1 MIARAPPIEIDSN
14 PERPSLVR
22 VNGPELRDHVKSGEI
37 CDGLDLSGADLSGLD
52 LGGGIFSKC
61 KLRGASLRGTRLK
74 ESVFSDCDLDGA
86 QLFTGE
92 SLLGVQLGGLRVG
105 PRRHEARGEA
115 GHG

>member
-1 MIARAPPIEIDSN
+1 MSQPRPPALSPHPQTPALAPPQ
-14 PERPSLVR
+14 PALTPRARKPALTPRRPSSLV
-22 VNGPELRDHVKSGEI
+22 I
-37 CDGLDLSGADLSGLD
+37 
-52 LGGGIFSKC
+52 
-61 KLRGASLRGTRLK
+61 
-74 ESVFSDCDLDGA
+74 CDLDGA